1 MYTFFSPLS
10 FFGSPLALSL
20 SVLPTQCMDAFGE
33 SKLMDLS
40 QVEQTM
46 STGVDEEGK
55 EVKGQKL
62 IALLLDTFKAKI
74 PKLQKLRLLSIFI
87 ASQRDAT
94 PEDKRTLVQVC
105 VLQQMYQ

>member
-1 MYTFFSPLS
+1 MHTLFSPLS
-10 FFGSPLALSL
+10 FFRSPFTLSF

-94 PEDKRTLVQVC
+94 PEDKRTLVQVR

>member
-1 MYTFFSPLS
+1 
-10 FFGSPLALSL
+10 
-20 SVLPTQCMDAFGE
+20 MDAFGE

-62 IALLLDTFKAKI
+62 IALLLDTFRAKI

-94 PEDKRTLVQVC
+94 PEDKRTLVQVSVGVGGC
-105 VLQQMYQ
+105 GWVGGGVGVAVDLSVSQLTVMCLRAP

>member
-1 MYTFFSPLS
+1 
-10 FFGSPLALSL
+10 
-20 SVLPTQCMDAFGE
+20 
-33 SKLMDLS
+33 MDLS

-62 IALLLDTFKAKI
+62 IALLLETFKAKI
-74 PKLQKLRLLSIFI
+74 SKKQKLRLLAIFI

-94 PEDKRTLVQVC
+94 PEDKSTLVQVC
-105 VLQQMYQ
+105 VMCRGEGPCALRFDCLSAVFKLLE